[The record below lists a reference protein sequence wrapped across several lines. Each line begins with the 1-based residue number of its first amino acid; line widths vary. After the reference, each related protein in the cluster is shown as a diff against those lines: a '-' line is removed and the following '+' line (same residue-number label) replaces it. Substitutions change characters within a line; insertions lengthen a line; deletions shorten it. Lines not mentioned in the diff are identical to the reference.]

1 MIKIILLIVC
11 LVVLI
16 LPVLLSGG
24 QEVNIDFLP
33 FMEPQTWS
41 LGSVMLLFAGYG
53 IFVMGLFGLM
63 DRMELTLKNRKM
75 KKEIARLEEE
85 LGELR
90 QIVTLDQGPS

>member
-1 MIKIILLIVC
+1 MIRAILLIVC

-24 QEVNIDFLP
+24 QQVTVDFLP
-33 FMEPQTWS
+33 FLAERTWT

-63 DRMELTLKNRKM
+63 DRMELTMKNRKM
-75 KKEIARLEEE
+75 KKEIADLEAE

-90 QIVTLDQGPS
+90 QIVTLDQEPS